1 MIPSS
6 AMVTNLIYIVAD
18 VLSTLALIYIARSG
32 WSTKSRLH
40 ESKRKEMAWPAW
52 GIAAAYVLT
61 IYPVGRGCESG
72 FGEGTSLQEL
82 REQYWLTL
90 ALLWTR

>member
-18 VLSTLALIYIARSG
+18 VLSTLALIDIARSG

-40 ESKRKEMAWPAW
+40 ESKNKEMAWPAW
-52 GIAAAYVLT
+52 GIAAAYVLN
-61 IYPVGRGCESG
+61 IPASWEDWEDVRMAP
-72 FGEGTSLQEL
+72 EGA
-82 REQYWLTL
+82 QYC
-90 ALLWTR
+90 RSCRSSIC